1 MNLLAI
7 DKASTEQRTLMA
19 ELNESLFESLT
30 AGIGLVA
37 DSGHGIGRQIMD
49 KFNQFDQ
56 RYLMR
61 IFTRNQ
67 QRQSDMKRLFEELII
82 ADHLSN
88 VYSKNK
94 PGLVN
99 PAFAASTGDE
109 GDVVINVEKAILSN
123 GNATAVTNSAV
134 IANGVGDADG
144 LWRRGRGSPTATPP
158 ALDLNYLLPAVQ
170 HNQQHRESIAS
181 AALMH
186 KVSVKH
192 SVAPPV
198 RLSGHGDE
206 LNILRDALFINK
218 VAGAD
223 MLTPVGEF
231 TDLFTVQCNAVHTLL

>member
-1 MNLLAI
+1 M
-7 DKASTEQRTLMA
+7 
-19 ELNESLFESLT
+19 LT
-30 AGIGLVA
+30 
-37 DSGHGIGRQIMD
+37 S
-49 KFNQFDQ
+49 
-56 RYLMR
+56 
-61 IFTRNQ
+61 
-67 QRQSDMKRLFEELII
+67 
-82 ADHLSN
+82 DHLSN

-99 PAFAASTGDE
+99 PAFATSTGDE

-181 AALMH
+181 AALMQ

-218 VAGAD
+218 VAGPD
-223 MLTPVGEF
+223 MMTPVGEF
-231 TDLFTVQCNAVHTLL
+231 TDLFTVHCNSVHTLNTECLPRDY